1 MRRPLFGVLAVVLA
15 AVCASCVPFGGGKGL
30 DSEQKADL
38 ARAESLESI
47 EAFQRDV
54 EPAIIR
60 ARNSLMTRDNYRS
73 YRRHDYIYD
82 LSYGDQ
88 TLYSMMSRTYEFDER
103 DPVRVRSAFDAELEP
118 LGFDRRDDSLTDYH
132 DGTTDLLFFW
142 TNERYGVVVNVMV
155 SENWPTSISYYT
167 GHLRSDGTS
176 TNPQELADIPG
187 REPEW
192 FAEVAPGT
200 ES

>member
-15 AVCASCVPFGGGKGL
+15 AVCAACVPFGGGKGL
-30 DSEQKADL
+30 NPEQKADL

-47 EAFQRDV
+47 EAFKRDV

-73 YRRHDYIYD
+73 YSRNDYIYAHPV
-82 LSYGDQ
+82 GDQ
-88 TLYSMMSRTYEFDER
+88 TLYSLLSRAYEFDEH
-103 DPVRVRSAFDAELEP
+103 DPVRVRAAFAAELEP
-118 LGFDRRDDSLTDYH
+118 LGFDRRDDTLKDD
-132 DGTTDLLFFW
+132 DGTTDFLSFW
-142 TNERYGVVVNVMV
+142 TSERYGVVVNVMV
-155 SENWPTSISYYT
+155 SENWLTSISYYT

-187 REPEW
+187 RVPDW
-192 FAEVAPGT
+192 FADVAAGT
-200 ES
+200 QS

>member
-1 MRRPLFGVLAVVLA
+1 MN
-15 AVCASCVPFGGGKGL
+15 
-30 DSEQKADL
+30 SEQKADL

-73 YRRHDYIYD
+73 YRRNDYIYD